1 MAPGVSKSSR
11 SELKRVWSS
20 TESTP
25 CRLVLLAIESRGSI
39 NLSPI
44 RCGIA
49 AAAAATEALTAQLEQ
64 PPERAVERNS
74 TGYTLKV
81 ANLPRIYY
89 LCFSYLSSK
98 LATESQSQENKTA
111 IQCKSSTQV
120 YVFLKGF
127 HDSPS
132 RKFVLN
138 IFPNKTPYST
148 LLH

>member
-1 MAPGVSKSSR
+1 MGKYR
-11 SELKRVWSS
+11 IRRVDRNGGITWTEKFTQRAEACVVS

-74 TGYTLKV
+74 TGYSLKV

-98 LATESQSQENKTA
+98 LATQSQSQETKRQFSAN
-111 IQCKSSTQV
+111 
-120 YVFLKGF
+120 
-127 HDSPS
+127 P
-132 RKFVLN
+132 
-138 IFPNKTPYST
+138 
-148 LLH
+148 LLRRMLF

>member
-1 MAPGVSKSSR
+1 MGKYR
-11 SELKRVWSS
+11 IRRVDRNGGITWTEKFTQRAEACVVS

-74 TGYTLKV
+74 TGYSLKV

-89 LCFSYLSSK
+89 SSK
-98 LATESQSQENKTA
+98 LATQSQSQETKRQFSAN
-111 IQCKSSTQV
+111 
-120 YVFLKGF
+120 
-127 HDSPS
+127 P
-132 RKFVLN
+132 
-138 IFPNKTPYST
+138 
-148 LLH
+148 LLRRMLF